1 MASSD
6 TVPDGTGRLLVTSD
20 EDPVHVTLPGA
31 TLEGEPVA
39 IEHGLDLMEEIGR
52 GGMGAVLL
60 GRERDLNRIV
70 AVKVLS
76 DTTRPVLVRRFITE
90 AQITAQLEHPNIV
103 PVYRMEEDEQGSP
116 AFSMKVVRGM
126 DLRKYVS
133 SSRERAQKGLPPE
146 AVFDLNRRLEVFAQ
160 VCDAMSY
167 AHSKGVIHR
176 DLKPENIMVGAYNEV
191 YVMDWGI
198 ARVVGRDDEDLD
210 LPGLTEDA
218 PEEAAMHATRVGEV
232 VGTPAYMSPEQARA
246 DRDAIGPASD
256 QYALGLVLYELC
268 CLQRARRGL
277 TGMQT
282 VFAAQRGHLP
292 PPIHVAGQAIHP
304 DLVAIIAR
312 ATAPGI
318 AERYKSIRHL
328 AEDVRRFL
336 HGEEVSVR
344 RRGILERTGRWA
356 SQRPTLMVSLI
367 AGSVLLGGGFIAST
381 AIAALAFEQQA
392 TARSLAMTQLVEA
405 THGKAHAMDVTLLK
419 YESLMDG
426 LAHQVEAQRERG
438 SPDEGLIFW
447 MEDSLGGK
455 QPRGM
460 GPVMR
465 YGNQNIHF
473 DLPVISTSPGV
484 TIEDVRD
491 EVALLAPVFPA
502 FRTALLR
509 SHSEASVHMDR
520 SKQQRLLRVDG
531 VPGQWVYIG
540 LASGVLVNYPANDQI
555 SPDYDATRRPW
566 YTDTVEKHEPHWGK
580 PYFDDSGSAILVPC
594 NEALLDSEGEM
605 FGVMGFD
612 VSLKVVLQMLELDVP
627 GVRAARLV
635 DADGTIVVDSSQ
647 ADLKARTGLNDNQ
660 AIGTEKVKSAGVL
673 EALAGGLENG
683 HVEDESG
690 IHVFSRLSSVGWW
703 YVVDVDPAAL
713 SSVSP

>member
-1 MASSD
+1 MAASD
-6 TVPDGTGRLLVTSD
+6 TIPDGTGRQLVTSD
-20 EDPVHVTLPGA
+20 EDPVHVTLPGPS
-31 TLEGEPVA
+31 LEGQPIVL
-39 IEHGLDLMEEIGR
+39 EHGLDLMEEIGR

-103 PVYRMEEDEQGSP
+103 PVYRMEEDAKGAP

-126 DLRKYVS
+126 DLRKYVT
-133 SSRERAQKGLPPE
+133 SSRERARKGLPPE

-198 ARVVGRDDEDLD
+198 ARVVGREDEEIE
-210 LPGLTEDA
+210 LPTLTEDA
-218 PEEAAMHATRVGEV
+218 PEEAAMNATRVGEV

-282 VFAAQRGHLP
+282 IFAAQRGHLP
-292 PPIHVAGQAIHP
+292 PPTHVSDRPIPA

-318 AERYKSIRHL
+318 DARYPSIRHL

-344 RRGILERTGRWA
+344 RHGLIERTGRWA
-356 SQRPTLMVSLI
+356 SRRPTLMVSLI

-381 AIAALAFEQQA
+381 AIAALAFEHQA

-438 SPDEGLIFW
+438 TPDESLIFW
-447 MEDSLGGK
+447 MDDAHEGK
-455 QPRGM
+455 LPRGM
-460 GPVMR
+460 GPVLR

-473 DLPVISTSPGV
+473 SLPIVSTTPDV
-484 TIEDVRD
+484 TKEDVRD

-509 SHSEASVHMDR
+509 SHSEESVHWDR
-520 SKQQRLLRVDG
+520 IKQQRLLRVDG
-531 VPGQWVYIG
+531 VPAQWVYVG
-540 LASGVLVNYPANDQI
+540 LESGVLANYPANDQI
-555 SPDYDATRRPW
+555 SPDYDVTKRPW
-566 YTDTVEKHEPHWGK
+566 YLATREKHEPHWGK

-594 NEALLDSEGEM
+594 NEALLDSDGEM
-605 FGVMGFD
+605 FGVMGID
-612 VSLKVVLQMLELDVP
+612 VSLKVVLEMLVLDVP

-647 ADLKARTGLNDNQ
+647 AELKARTGLNNNQ
-660 AIGTEKVKSAGVL
+660 AIGTESIQSQGVL
-673 EALAGGLENG
+673 AALAGGLENG
-683 HVEDESG
+683 HVEDDTG

-703 YVVDVDPAAL
+703 YVVDVDPSAL
-713 SSVSP
+713 GSLSP